1 MHDPRTPDGR
11 PIWYSAP
18 FVFTFIIAMILPVIT
33 LYIFSKTHGYNIQQ
47 EGAIKELVKVLN
59 VRLLSASVILNAGL
73 FFLALKFDKELIA
86 RGILYGTVVVF
97 ALIFIY
103 KYLF

>member
-11 PIWYSAP
+11 PIRYSGP
-18 FVFTFIIAMILPVIT
+18 FVFSLILAIILPVVS
-33 LYIFSKTHGYNIQQ
+33 LYVFSKTHGYSIQ
-47 EGAIKELVKVLN
+47 EKGAIKELVKVLN
-59 VRLLSASVILNAGL
+59 VRLLSASVLLNAGL
-73 FFLALKFDKELIA
+73 FFLALRFDKELVA
-86 RGILYGTVVVF
+86 RGILYGTVMVF